1 MTSRRPVAVPRP
13 PPRFLALAARNR
25 AFRRV
30 LGTADGWQW
39 VAMRLPPG
47 SSTGPE
53 THRPAQVFHA
63 VAGSGALLV
72 GLRLVPL
79 RPGRPV
85 AVAGSVRHDLGAGP
99 RRALALL
106 VGYSS
111 QQHPAGLVEPFPPRE
126 NPSPWLVAAFLV
138 PGVPPL

>member
-1 MTSRRPVAVPRP
+1 MIAPRP
-13 PPRFLALAARNR
+13 PPRFLAAAARNR
-25 AFRRV
+25 AYRRV
-30 LGTADGWQW
+30 LGTAGGWQW

-53 THRPAQVFHA
+53 AHRPAQVFHA
-63 VAGSGALLV
+63 LAGSGALLV
-72 GLRLVPL
+72 GRRILPL
-79 RPGRPV
+79 RPRLATV
-85 AVAGSVRHDLGAGP
+85 VAGSVRHDLGAGP

-111 QQHPAGLVEPFPPRE
+111 QQHRPGLVEPFPPRE
-126 NPSPWLVAAFLV
+126 NPSPWLVAAFLI